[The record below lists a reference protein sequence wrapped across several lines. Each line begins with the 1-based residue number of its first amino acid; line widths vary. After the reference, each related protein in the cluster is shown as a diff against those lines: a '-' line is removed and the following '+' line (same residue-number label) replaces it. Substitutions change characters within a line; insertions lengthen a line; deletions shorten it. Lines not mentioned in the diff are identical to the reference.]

1 MSPRKA
7 EHLTGYEVRRLR
19 DRDST
24 GKIAYAAFR
33 GDELVAEAAH
43 RTEELA
49 LRILVSEVYKI
60 HCLEVLRRSGGRCS
74 RCHNHRRLQIH
85 HRKYRSHGGS
95 HRVENLEPVCWD
107 CHHLIHRVE
116 RSQ

>member
-7 EHLTGYEVRRLR
+7 ERLTGYEVRRLH
-19 DRDST
+19 DRDGT

-33 GDELVAEAAH
+33 DDQLVAEAAH
-43 RTEELA
+43 RTDELA
-49 LRILVSEVYKI
+49 LRILVAEVYKI
-60 HCLEVLRRSGGRCS
+60 HCLEVLRRSAGQCS
-74 RCHNHRRLQIH
+74 RCHSHRRLQIH

-107 CHHLIHRVE
+107 CHHLIHKTE